1 MGDNQ
6 QAEVEFKNALKASPR
21 DVTAHVEYAQ
31 FLEKQGQSAPAL
43 SEYKKAVEIKPD
55 SKIAQEGVS
64 KLTKIK

>member
-6 QAEVEFKNALKASPR
+6 QAETEFKTAVKNAPR
-21 DVTAHVEYAQ
+21 DVNAHVEYAQ
-31 FLEKQGQSAPAL
+31 FLEKQGQNTPAL
-43 SEYKKAVEIKPD
+43 LEYKKAVEIKPD